1 MNKRF
6 FTLMAAV
13 MLAGAPLCNE
23 AYAALATNP
32 NGITAVV
39 SSAKLQNGT
48 KFIIKT
54 AANQYYTTTEVANTK
69 TGVTYATVDATNVT
83 DVAKAAVFEAT
94 NVNVSP
100 LGVSFELTVNGKP
113 FALLKTEAAI
123 ATNTEKD
130 AILTDFTAALNSGAT
145 EYKLNAIKLALI
157 GSSASSSSV
166 FSGTNAALVSL
177 GLNYNSVNLN
187 EFSLSSTT
195 FSFGSEAVEGNVFE
209 GVVPFTFDANDL
221 KSGSS
226 VVGTYFVK
234 GSEKDVKALKEA
246 TDDSKR
252 EAALK
257 KLSVVTVLN
266 EAYGINT
273 SIAGEGYKLALVSGE
288 EFYKAKD
295 AVKFDNAAFTS
306 IVEKDQLNADGEVV
320 LTIKPYVGKDPQPFE
335 VNVAAVKASVSDPKT
350 YVTTVA
356 APDPTTGDAVTKFE
370 KVTNPVLG
378 ANTYFAATEFLK
390 AGKVSAYN
398 VFFTSGKPQPKNVTP
413 QEYGRYLSAVSV
425 YNETSR
431 VYEYN
436 LHATS
441 PDSTMVDAPL
451 SQWIVSN
458 FDGKYTLTLK
468 NREANTSLTLKLKAT
483 DNAGEY
489 TIINEVAA
497 TATQITNIDKTTTG
511 VNNKLAGKTIK
522 LIPTTLTKNDGYVVL
537 SKEDMAGTI
546 GVSFSGKDANKGNQT
561 YYMQFEKP
569 ATGATTTKFVPTL
582 KASDAVEV
590 NFELNKVD
598 ETTATTDLVI
608 NNYAYLDKEG
618 RILTDAADTLAIPSY
633 TVSYKYGKAT
643 YYVTDGNLTLKTAA
657 SAALAGANRVVLKK
671 HLNGSYA
678 FGVKGQAKS
687 AAGATSAAT
696 SVAAGAFTKDAA
708 KINALND
715 ADFAYASL
723 SLQDKN
729 DYETL
734 KAVSRHATFEAVNV
748 AGGVSMQ
755 ENKNGILEGI
765 IGADALTFWLDTADS
780 EKATP
785 SFYISKGIAK
795 AEETKAYND
804 EVRNFLF
811 NPTDSAAIY
820 NEGSATTA
828 VDKKYILEGTK
839 ENLKAIF
846 RPAALIAEDTMT
858 TVVDGKELTVVTKD
872 ADAAKG
878 QVNGLKNFQY
888 GISLADKDVANEY
901 VIKSRGNGQ
910 YLYNLNGKLGFTS
923 DKQQALVVTLGEGD
937 ATANE
942 AIAAENVAV
951 IAGEGVVTVK
961 GAAGKQV
968 VVSNILGQV
977 IANKVATSDEET
989 IAVAAGVA
997 VVVVDGEATK
1007 VVVK

>member
-23 AYAALATNP
+23 AFADNVAYKPASGSTAAVADVKLENGVKFILDNSGAAVKADSETDATSKKTYM
-32 NGITAVV
+32 IA
-39 SSAKLQNGT
+39 SSA
-48 KFIIKT
+48 
-54 AANQYYTTTEVANTK
+54 AS
-69 TGVTYATVDATNVT
+69 
-83 DVAKAAVFEAT
+83 AKVAVFEV
-94 NVNVSP
+94 VNVQKSA
-100 LGVSFELTVNGKP
+100 LGITFGLKVDGKT
-113 FALLKTEAAI
+113 FAHKVGTGATAKYYTIFSVAADQASLAKIEAIDAYLEDGTKANSGLVA
-123 ATNTEKD
+123 ATGTPVVATTNKD
-130 AILTDFTAALNSGAT
+130 YNADALNDF
-145 EYKLNAIKLALI
+145 NA
-157 GSSASSSSV
+157 
-166 FSGTNAALVSL
+166 N
-177 GLNYNSVNLN
+177 
-187 EFSLSSTT
+187 STT
-195 FSFGSEAVEGNVFE
+195 FSFGEGVEGNIFSNLTPITV
-209 GVVPFTFDANDL
+209 
-221 KSGSS
+221 SGK
-226 VVGTYFVK
+226 TYFVSGK
-234 GSEKDVKALKEA
+234 TDDVKAFKTALTTGSGSFSA
-246 TDDSKR
+246 SGV
-252 EAALK
+252 EAAAK
-257 KLSVVTVLN
+257 KLSFAAVTA
-266 EAYGINT
+266 EAWGLNT
-273 SIAGEGYKLALVSGE
+273 SVDGEGYKLAMVNGAA
-288 EFYKAKD
+288 FYAD
-295 AVKFDNAAFTS
+295 EPLDSANAAFTG
-306 IVEKDQLNADGEVV
+306 IKEADQLNAEGEIE
-320 LTIKPYVGKDPQPFE
+320 LTIKPVINKADGTSVVTGATTLAIKS
-335 VNVAAVKASVSDPKT
+335 VKASASDPKT
-350 YVTTVA
+350 YVTTV
-356 APDPTTGDAVTKFE
+356 DPSSTLFYKTS
-370 KVTNPVLG
+370 NPVLG
-378 ANTYFAATEFLK
+378 ANTFFAATNFLK
-390 AGKVSAYN
+390 AGEVSAFN
-398 VFFTSGKPQPKNVTP
+398 VFFTSGKAQPAGVQP
-413 QEYGRYLSAVSV
+413 QEYGRYLSAVSDGAA
-425 YNETSR
+425 YK
-431 VYEYN
+431 

-458 FDGKYTLTLK
+458 FDGRNTVTLT
-468 NREANTSLTLKLKAT
+468 NREAKTSLNLKLEAT
-483 DNAGEY
+483 KNAGEY
-489 TIINEVAA
+489 NVVGGTNATTTINNIVAGTVAA
-497 TATQITNIDKTTTG
+497 PTNQFT
-511 VNNKLAGKTIK
+511 GKTIK

-546 GVSFSGKDANKGNQT
+546 GVSFSGKDAIKGNQT

-590 NFELNKVD
+590 NFKLNEVD
-598 ETTATTDLVI
+598 DTKDLVI

-633 TVSYKYGKAT
+633 TVSYTYDKKA
-643 YYVTDGNLTLKTAA
+643 YYVTSGDLDLTTAA
-657 SAALAGANRVVLKK
+657 SATAANASRVVLKK
-671 HLNGSYA
+671 HFNGTYG
-678 FGVKGQAKS
+678 FGAKGNAKS

-696 SVAAGAFTKDAA
+696 KAVTGAFANSA
-708 KINALND
+708 MINALND

-723 SLQDKN
+723 SLQDMN

-811 NPTDSAAIY
+811 TPTDSAKIY
-820 NEGSATTA
+820 NEGSATAA
-828 VDKKYILEGTK
+828 VDKKYILEGT
-839 ENLKAIF
+839 ESNLKAIF

-872 ADAAKG
+872 ADADKA
-878 QVNGLKNFQY
+878 QVNGLNNFQY

-901 VIKSRGNGQ
+901 IIKSRGNGQ

>member
-1 MNKRF
+1 
-6 FTLMAAV
+6 MAAV

-23 AYAALATNP
+23 AYAALATKGNT
-32 NGITAVV
+32 ITAVA
-39 SSAKLQNGT
+39 SSAEFQNGT

-54 AANQYYTTTEVANTK
+54 GTAATSYYQTKEVANSE
-69 TGVTYATVDATNVT
+69 TGVTYATLSKTNAT
-83 DVAKAAVFEAT
+83 AATATVFEAT
-94 NVNVSP
+94 NVKFSP

-113 FALLKTEAAI
+113 FALLKDEKAII
-123 ATNTEKD
+123 ATSKKD
-130 AILTDFTAALNSGAT
+130 DILTDFTVKLQSNKT
-145 EYKLNAIKLALI
+145 EYKLNTIEKLTLI
-157 GSSASSSSV
+157 NGTVPSSFASATFESY
-166 FSGTNAALVSL
+166 SL
-177 GLNYNSVNLN
+177 DYNSVDLN

-209 GVVPFTFDANDL
+209 GVVPFTYAANDL
-221 KSGSS
+221 KQS
-226 VVGTYFVK
+226 VSVAGTYFVK
-234 GSEKDVKALKEA
+234 GSDKDVKALKDA
-246 TDDSKR
+246 TKPADR

-273 SIAGEGYKLALVSGE
+273 SIDGEGYKLALVSGE

-295 AVKFDNAAFTS
+295 AVKFENAAFTS

-356 APDPTTGDAVTKFE
+356 APTSAGAVVTKFE

-378 ANTYFAATEFLK
+378 ASTFFAATEFLK
-390 AGKVSAYN
+390 ADEVSAYN
-398 VFFTSGKPQPKNVTP
+398 VFFTSGDAQPENVTP

-425 YNETSR
+425 YNKQLT
-431 VYEYN
+431 VANKYEYQ

-451 SQWIVSN
+451 SQWIVAG
-458 FDGKYTLTLK
+458 FDGKYTLTLM
-468 NREANTSLTLKLKAT
+468 NRESKTSLNLKLEAT

-489 TIINEVAA
+489 KIIGGSNA
-497 TATQITNIDKTTTG
+497 TTKITNVVADNQNLKG
-511 VNNKLAGKTIK
+511 RTIK

-546 GVSFSGKDANKGNQT
+546 GVSFSGKDAIKGNQT
-561 YYMQFEKP
+561 YYMELNKNKT
-569 ATGATTTKFVPTL
+569 AFVPTL

-590 NFELNKVD
+590 NFALNKVD
-598 ETTATTDLVI
+598 ETAGSKDLVI
-608 NNYAYLDKEG
+608 NSYAYLDKDG

-633 TVSYKYGKAT
+633 TVSYKIDKDT
-643 YYVTDGNLTLKTAA
+643 YYVTGNNLAVTKSNKAVPTSA
-657 SAALAGANRVVLKK
+657 SKVVLKK
-671 HLNGSYA
+671 HINDSYA
-678 FGVKGQAKS
+678 LAIPTYVNEVAKATEFAVKPNGNNFAYK
-687 AAGATSAAT
+687 AIA
-696 SVAAGAFTKDAA
+696 
-708 KINALND
+708 NALKD

-723 SLQDKN
+723 SLQDMN

-828 VDKKYILEGTK
+828 VDKKYILEGTE

-858 TVVDGKELTVVTKD
+858 TVVDGKELTVVAAK

-901 VIKSRGNGQ
+901 IIKSRGNGQ

-923 DKQQALVVTLGEGD
+923 DKKQALVVTLGEGD

-942 AIAAENVAV
+942 AIAAENNVAV

-968 VVSNILGQV
+968 VVSNILGQEF
-977 IANKVATSDEET
+977 ANKVATSDEET
-989 IAVAAGVA
+989 FAAA
-997 VVVVDGEATK
+997 VVVVVVRVDGEATK

>member
-1 MNKRF
+1 
-6 FTLMAAV
+6 MAAV

-23 AYAALATNP
+23 AYAANVAYKPATSATAKVADVKLE
-32 NGITAVV
+32 NGV
-39 SSAKLQNGT
+39 
-48 KFIIKT
+48 KFILDQRGNAMK
-54 AANQYYTTTEVANTK
+54 AASY
-69 TGVTYATVDATNVT
+69 T
-83 DVAKAAVFEAT
+83 DVTSKKTYMIQSTSAT
-94 NVNVSP
+94 
-100 LGVSFELTVNGKP
+100 
-113 FALLKTEAAI
+113 
-123 ATNTEKD
+123 KD
-130 AILTDFTAALNSGAT
+130 AIFEVVNVQKSALGITFGLKVDGKTFAFEKSGKYYTIFSVAASETSLAKISAINAYLENGTDHVSNAFNSYNVATTDKDYDAAAL
-145 EYKLNAIKLALI
+145 EEFNA
-157 GSSASSSSV
+157 
-166 FSGTNAALVSL
+166 N
-177 GLNYNSVNLN
+177 
-187 EFSLSSTT
+187 STT
-195 FSFGSEAVEGNVFE
+195 FSFGEGVEGNIFKELTPITVN
-209 GVVPFTFDANDL
+209 V
-221 KSGSS
+221 SS
-226 VVGTYFVK
+226 VNKTYFVSGK
-234 GSEKDVKALKEA
+234 ADDVKAFKTAFTAGNFAA
-246 TDDSKR
+246 TGV
-252 EAALK
+252 EAAAK
-257 KLSVVTVLN
+257 KLSFAAVTN
-266 EAYGINT
+266 EAWGLNT
-273 SIAGEGYKLALVSGE
+273 RVDGEGYKLAMVNGAA
-288 EFYKAKD
+288 FYGDEALD
-295 AVKFDNAAFTS
+295 GANAAFTG
-306 IVEKDQLNADGEVV
+306 IKEADQLNAEGEITLTINPIIKKADGSAVV
-320 LTIKPYVGKDPQPFE
+320 SGNTALTIKS
-335 VNVAAVKASVSDPKT
+335 VKASASDPKT

-356 APDPTTGDAVTKFE
+356 ATTLFYKTS
-370 KVTNPVLG
+370 NPVLG
-378 ANTYFAATEFLK
+378 ANTFFAATDFLK
-390 AGKVSAYN
+390 AGEVSAFN
-398 VFFTSGKPQPKNVTP
+398 VFFTSGTAQPAGKQP
-413 QEYGRYLSAVSV
+413 QEYGRYLSVVSV
-425 YNETSR
+425 LPGTTGATVNKYQ
-431 VYEYN
+431 

-458 FDGKYTLTLK
+458 FDGRNTVTLK
-468 NREANTSLTLKLKAT
+468 NRESDESLNLKLEAT
-483 DNAGEY
+483 KNAGEY
-489 TIINEVAA
+489 KIVGGTNAADIIENIVEGT
-497 TATQITNIDKTTTG
+497 TASM
-511 VNNKLAGKTIK
+511 NKFKGKTIK
-522 LIPTTLTKNDGYVVL
+522 LIPTTLTKNDGYLVL

-546 GVSFSGKDANKGNQT
+546 GVSFSGKDAIKGNQT
-561 YYMQFEKP
+561 YYMQLEKTKN
-569 ATGATTTKFVPTL
+569 ATGVVTDVKFVPTL

-590 NFELNKVD
+590 NFTLNKVD
-598 ETTATTDLVI
+598 DAKDLVI
-608 NNYAYLDKEG
+608 NDYAYLDKDG
-618 RILTDAADTLAIPSY
+618 RILTDAKDTLAIPSY
-633 TVSYKYGKAT
+633 TVSYKEDDKTT
-643 YYVTDGNLTLKTAA
+643 YYVTGSELTLTSATTAP
-657 SAALAGANRVVLKK
+657 AGTMKVVLKK

-678 FGVKGQAKS
+678 FGIKDQANS
-687 AAGATSAAT
+687 AAGVNSKATKVT
-696 SVAAGAFTKDAA
+696 EGAFKNEA
-708 KINALND
+708 KINALKD

-723 SLQDKN
+723 NLQDMN

-811 NPTDSAAIY
+811 NPADSANIY
-820 NEGSATTA
+820 NEGAATTA
-828 VDKKYILEGTK
+828 VNKKYILEGTEK
-839 ENLKAIF
+839 NLKAIF

-858 TVVDGKELTVVTKD
+858 TVVDGKEVTVVTKD
-872 ADAAKG
+872 ADAAKA

-901 VIKSRGNGQ
+901 IIKSRGNGQ

-923 DKQQALVVTLGEGD
+923 DKKQALVVTLGEGD

>member
-1 MNKRF
+1 
-6 FTLMAAV
+6 MAAV

-23 AYAALATNP
+23 AFAANKNYATLVTTNP
-32 NGITAVV
+32 SADVKLENGV
-39 SSAKLQNGT
+39 
-48 KFIIKT
+48 KFILNNAGTALKAISETDATSKKT
-54 AANQYYTTTEVANTK
+54 YMIEST
-69 TGVTYATVDATNVT
+69 TGV
-83 DVAKAAVFEAT
+83 
-94 NVNVSP
+94 
-100 LGVSFELTVNGKP
+100 
-113 FALLKTEAAI
+113 
-123 ATNTEKD
+123 KD
-130 AILTDFTAALNSGAT
+130 AIFEVVNVQKSALGITFGLKVDGKTFAHKTSTGKYYTIFSVAAT
-145 EYKLNAIKLALI
+145 ETTLGTISTVTAHSDDATAQETAFASYKVATTDKEYDE
-157 GSSASSSSV
+157 
-166 FSGTNAALVSL
+166 AALV
-177 GLNYNSVNLN
+177 
-187 EFSLSSTT
+187 EFNAKSTT
-195 FSFGSEAVEGNVFE
+195 FSFGEGVEGNIFSNLTPITVT
-209 GVVPFTFDANDL
+209 G
-221 KSGSS
+221 K
-226 VVGTYFVK
+226 TYFVSGK
-234 GSEKDVKALKEA
+234 ADDVNAFKAAFAGTFVPTL
-246 TDDSKR
+246 
-252 EAALK
+252 EAAAK
-257 KLSVVTVLN
+257 KLSFAAVTA
-266 EAYGINT
+266 EAWGLNT
-273 SIAGEGYKLALVSGE
+273 SVDGEGYKLAMVNGAA
-288 EFYKAKD
+288 FYAD
-295 AVKFDNAAFTS
+295 EPLNEANAAFTG
-306 IVEKDQLNADGEVV
+306 IKEADQLNAEGEIE
-320 LTIKPYVGKDPQPFE
+320 LTIMPYINKADGSPV
-335 VNVAAVKASVSDPKT
+335 VAGTTTLAIKSVKASASDPKT
-350 YVTTVA
+350 YVTTV
-356 APDPTTGDAVTKFE
+356 DPSSTLFYKTS
-370 KVTNPVLG
+370 NPVLG
-378 ANTYFAATEFLK
+378 ANTFFAATNFLK
-390 AGKVSAYN
+390 AGEVSAFN
-398 VFFTSGKPQPKNVTP
+398 VFFTSGKAQPAGVQP
-413 QEYGRYLSAVSV
+413 QEYGRYLSAVSDGAA
-425 YNETSR
+425 YK
-431 VYEYN
+431 

-458 FDGKYTLTLK
+458 FDGRNTVTLT
-468 NREANTSLTLKLKAT
+468 NREAGTTLNLKLEAT
-483 DNAGEY
+483 KNAGEY
-489 TIINEVAA
+489 NVVGGSDASTTIDNIVAGTA
-497 TATQITNIDKTTTG
+497 TAPTNVFKT
-511 VNNKLAGKTIK
+511 KTIK

-546 GVSFSGKDANKGNQT
+546 GVSFSGKDAIKGNQT

-598 ETTATTDLVI
+598 DTKDLVI
-608 NNYAYLDKEG
+608 NDYAYLDKEG

-633 TVSYKYGKAT
+633 TVSYTYDKKA
-643 YYVTDGNLTLKTAA
+643 YYVTGGDLKLTTAA
-657 SAALAGANRVVLKK
+657 SATAANASRVVLKK
-671 HLNGSYA
+671 HFNGSYG
-678 FGVKGQAKS
+678 FGAKGNANS

-696 SVAAGAFTKDAA
+696 LVTGNTFANSA

-748 AGGVSMQ
+748 AGGVTMQ

-795 AEETKAYND
+795 AETKAYND

-811 NPTDSAAIY
+811 TPTDSAKIY
-820 NEGSATTA
+820 NEGSATAA
-828 VDKKYILEGTK
+828 VDKKYILEGT
-839 ENLKAIF
+839 ESNLKAIF

-872 ADAAKG
+872 ADADKA

-901 VIKSRGNGQ
+901 IIKSRGNGQ
-910 YLYNLNGKLGFTS
+910 YLYNLNGKLGFTT
-923 DKQQALVVTLGEGD
+923 KKNEALVVTLGEGD

>member
-23 AYAALATNP
+23 AYADNVNYSNVAADVKLENGVKFILNVSNSTIKATSDTDPTSKKTYMVESTDASAKEAIFEVVNVQKSAL
-32 NGITAVV
+32 GITFGLKVDGKTFAHKDGGKYHTIFSV
-39 SSAKLQNGT
+39 AATQTTLNTITDINAYLENGT
-48 KFIIKT
+48 K
-54 AANQYYTTTEVANTK
+54 
-69 TGVTYATVDATNVT
+69 ATNAFVSTSGSKKVATT
-83 DVAKAAVFEAT
+83 D
-94 NVNVSP
+94 
-100 LGVSFELTVNGKP
+100 
-113 FALLKTEAAI
+113 
-123 ATNTEKD
+123 KD
-130 AILTDFTAALNSGAT
+130 YDET
-145 EYKLNAIKLALI
+145 
-157 GSSASSSSV
+157 
-166 FSGTNAALVSL
+166 ALV
-177 GLNYNSVNLN
+177 
-187 EFSLSSTT
+187 EFNAKSTT
-195 FSFGSEAVEGNVFE
+195 FSFGEGVEGNIFSNLTPITVT
-209 GVVPFTFDANDL
+209 VTTSATPATPATST
-221 KSGSS
+221 KY
-226 VVGTYFVK
+226 TYFVSGK
-234 GSEKDVKALKEA
+234 ADDVKAFKAAFTTGNFAA
-246 TDDSKR
+246 TGV
-252 EAALK
+252 EAAAK
-257 KLSVVTVLN
+257 KLSFAAVTA
-266 EAYGINT
+266 EAWGLNT
-273 SIAGEGYKLALVSGE
+273 SVDGEGYKLAMVNGAA
-288 EFYKAKD
+288 FYAD
-295 AVKFDNAAFTS
+295 EPLNPANAAFTG
-306 IVEKDQLNADGEVV
+306 IKEADQLNAEGEIE
-320 LTIKPYVGKDPQPFE
+320 LTIKPVINKADGTPVVTGATTLAIKS
-335 VNVAAVKASVSDPKT
+335 VKASASDPKT
-350 YVTTVA
+350 YVTTV
-356 APDPTTGDAVTKFE
+356 DPTGTLFYKTS
-370 KVTNPVLG
+370 NPVLG
-378 ANTYFAATEFLK
+378 ANTFFAATNFLK
-390 AGKVSAYN
+390 AGEVSAFN
-398 VFFTSGKPQPKNVTP
+398 VFFTSGKAQPAGVQP
-413 QEYGRYLSAVSV
+413 QEYGRYLSVVSDGTA
-425 YNETSR
+425 YK
-431 VYEYN
+431 

-458 FDGKYTLTLK
+458 FDGRNTITLTS
-468 NREANTSLTLKLKAT
+468 REGAQSLNLKLEAT
-483 DNAGEY
+483 KNAGEY
-489 TIINEVAA
+489 NVVGGSNATTAIDNIVAG
-497 TATQITNIDKTTTG
+497 TTTPTN
-511 VNNKLAGKTIK
+511 VFKSKTIK

-537 SKEDMAGTI
+537 SKEDMSGTI
-546 GVSFSGKDANKGNQT
+546 GVKFSGKDAIKGNQT

-590 NFELNKVD
+590 NFKLNEVD
-598 ETTATTDLVI
+598 NTKDLVI

-633 TVSYKYGKAT
+633 TVSYTYNKKA
-643 YYVTDGNLTLKTAA
+643 YYVKDGNLNLETAET
-657 SAALAGANRVVLKK
+657 AALAGASQVVLKK
-671 HLNGSYA
+671 HFNGSYG

-811 NPTDSAAIY
+811 TPTDSAKIY
-820 NEGSATTA
+820 NEGSATAA
-828 VDKKYILEGTK
+828 VDKKYILEGT
-839 ENLKAIF
+839 EESLKAIF

-872 ADAAKG
+872 ADADKA

-888 GISLADKDVANEY
+888 GIVLADEEVADEY
-901 VIKSRGNGQ
+901 VIYSKANPSK
-910 YLYNLNGKLGFTS
+910 YLYSHNGKLGFGT
-923 DKQQALVVTLGEGD
+923 KAEALVVTLGEGD

>member
-1 MNKRF
+1 
-6 FTLMAAV
+6 MAAV

-23 AYAALATNP
+23 AYAALATKGNT
-32 NGITAVV
+32 ITAVA
-39 SSAKLQNGT
+39 SSAEFQNGT
-48 KFIIKT
+48 KFIIK
-54 AANQYYTTTEVANTK
+54 ASSGKYFQTTEVANTE
-69 TGVTYATVDATNVT
+69 TGVTYATFKNATAT
-83 DVAKAAVFEAT
+83 AATATVFEAT
-94 NVNVSP
+94 NVKFSP

-113 FALLKTEAAI
+113 FALLKDEKAII
-123 ATNTEKD
+123 ATTKKD
-130 AILTDFTAALNSGAT
+130 AILTDFTVKLQSGET
-145 EYKLNAIKLALI
+145 EYKLNTVDMALI
-157 GSSASSSSV
+157 KGPASTSLFASAELQSY
-166 FSGTNAALVSL
+166 SL
-177 GLNYNSVNLN
+177 DYNSVNLN

-209 GVVPFTFDANDL
+209 GVVPFTFSQNDL
-221 KSGSS
+221 KAGS
-226 VVGTYFVK
+226 VKGTYFVK
-234 GSEKDVKALKEA
+234 GSDKDVKALKDA
-246 TDDSKR
+246 KKQADW

-273 SIAGEGYKLALVSGE
+273 SIDGEGYKLALVSGE

-295 AVKFDNAAFTS
+295 AVKFENAAFTS

-320 LTIKPYVGKDPQPFE
+320 LSIAPWVGKNPTSGTS

-356 APDPTTGDAVTKFE
+356 APNPSTGAVVTKFE

-378 ANTYFAATEFLK
+378 ASTFFAATEFLK
-390 AGKVSAYN
+390 ADEVSAYN
-398 VFFTSGKPQPKNVTP
+398 VFFTSGDPQPENVTP

-425 YNETSR
+425 YNKTSR

-468 NREANTSLTLKLKAT
+468 NREAGTTLNLKLEAT

-489 TIINEVAA
+489 KIIGAPTNK
-497 TATQITNIDKTTTG
+497 ITNVVADNQDLKG
-511 VNNKLAGKTIK
+511 RTIK
-522 LIPTTLTKNDGYVVL
+522 LIPTTLTKNDGYLVL

-546 GVSFSGKDANKGNQT
+546 GVSFSGKDAIKGNQT
-561 YYMQFEKP
+561 YYMELNKNKT
-569 ATGATTTKFVPTL
+569 AFVPTL

-590 NFELNKVD
+590 NFALNKVD
-598 ETTATTDLVI
+598 ETAGPKDLVI
-608 NNYAYLDKEG
+608 NSYAYLDKDG

-633 TVSYKYGKAT
+633 TVSYKIDKDTYFVTGDNLAVRKA
-643 YYVTDGNLTLKTAA
+643 KTATA
-657 SAALAGANRVVLKK
+657 AGAKKVVLKK
-671 HLNGSYA
+671 HINDSYA
-678 FGVKGQAKS
+678 LAIPTNVNGVAK
-687 AAGATSAAT
+687 AAEFAVKPNGNNFAYKAIA
-696 SVAAGAFTKDAA
+696 
-708 KINALND
+708 NALKD

-723 SLQDKN
+723 SLQDMN

-734 KAVSRHATFEAVNV
+734 KVVSRHATFEAVNV

-828 VDKKYILEGTK
+828 VDKKYILEGTE

-858 TVVDGKELTVVTKD
+858 TVVDGKELTVVAAK

-901 VIKSRGNGQ
+901 IIKSRGNGQ

-923 DKQQALVVTLGEGD
+923 DKKQALVVTLGEGD

-942 AIAAENVAV
+942 AIAAENNVAV

-968 VVSNILGQV
+968 VVSNILGQEF
-977 IANKVATSDEET
+977 ANKVATSDEET
-989 IAVAAGVA
+989 FAAAVGVV

>member
-1 MNKRF
+1 
-6 FTLMAAV
+6 MAAV

-23 AYAALATNP
+23 AYAALANRANT
-32 NGITAVV
+32 ITAVT
-39 SSAKLQNGT
+39 SSAELQNGT

-54 AANQYYTTTEVANTK
+54 AANQYYTTTEVPNTK
-69 TGVTYATVDATNVT
+69 TGVTYATVKATNET

-123 ATNTEKD
+123 TTNTEKD
-130 AILTDFTAALNSGAT
+130 AILTDFTAALSTGAT
-145 EYKLNAIKLALI
+145 EYKLDAIKLALI
-157 GSSASSSSV
+157 GSTATASSSAI
-166 FSGTNAALVSL
+166 SGTNAALVSYKL
-177 GLNYNSVNLN
+177 DYNSVNLN

-209 GVVPFTFDANDL
+209 GVVPFTFDRQGDL
-221 KSGSS
+221 KASS
-226 VVGTYFVK
+226 PKGTYFVK
-234 GSEKDVKALKEA
+234 GSDKDVKALKDA
-246 TDDSKR
+246 ANQTDR

-257 KLSVVTVLN
+257 KLSIVTVLN

-273 SIAGEGYKLALVSGE
+273 SIPGEGYKLALVSGE

-295 AVKFDNAAFTS
+295 AANFANAAF
-306 IVEKDQLNADGEVV
+306 INILEKDQLNAEGEIELAIKPIINKADGTSVV
-320 LTIKPYVGKDPQPFE
+320 DGRTKLTIKS
-335 VNVAAVKASVSDPKT
+335 VKASVSDPKT

-356 APDPTTGDAVTKFE
+356 TNTKFE

-378 ANTYFAATEFLK
+378 ASTFFAATDFLK
-390 AGKVSAYN
+390 ADEVSAYN
-398 VFFTSGKPQPKNVTP
+398 VFFTSGDPQPENVTP

-425 YNETSR
+425 YDRTTTAN
-431 VYEYN
+431 VYQ
-436 LHATS
+436 LHATA
-441 PDSTMVDAPL
+441 PDNTIVDAPL
-451 SQWIVSN
+451 SQWIVTN

-468 NREANTSLTLKLKAT
+468 NREAGTTLNLKLEAT

-489 TIINEVAA
+489 KIIDALANKIENVVAA
-497 TATQITNIDKTTTG
+497 NQELKG
-511 VNNKLAGKTIK
+511 RTIK

-537 SKEDMAGTI
+537 SKEDMSGTI
-546 GVSFSGKDANKGNQT
+546 GVSFSGKDAIKGNQT
-561 YYMQFEKP
+561 YYMELNKNKN
-569 ATGATTTKFVPTL
+569 AFVPTL

-590 NFELNKVD
+590 NFALNKVD
-598 ETTATTDLVI
+598 ETASSTDLVI
-608 NNYAYLDKEG
+608 NNYAYLDKDG

-633 TVSYKYGKAT
+633 TVSYKIDKDT
-643 YYVTDGNLTLKTAA
+643 YYVTDNKLAVTKAKTATA
-657 SAALAGANRVVLKK
+657 AGAKKVVLKK
-671 HLNGSYA
+671 HFNDSYVLAIPSNVKDAKNPDEAAVKPNGSKFA
-678 FGVKGQAKS
+678 S
-687 AAGATSAAT
+687 T
-696 SVAAGAFTKDAA
+696 A
-708 KINALND
+708 KINALKD
-715 ADFAYASL
+715 ADFAYVSL

-858 TVVDGKELTVVTKD
+858 TVVDGKELTVVAAK
-872 ADAAKG
+872 ADAAKD

-923 DKQQALVVTLGEGD
+923 NKNEALVVTLGEGD

>member
-23 AYAALATNP
+23 AFADNVNYATLVTTNP
-32 NGITAVV
+32 SADVKLENGVKFILNNSGTAVKAAPETDATSKKTYMIASTAANAKDAVFEVVNVQKSALGITFGLKVDGKTFAHKDGSKYYTIFSVAANQTTLSGITAIAAYLEDGTIASTGLVTAP
-39 SSAKLQNGT
+39 SAG
-48 KFIIKT
+48 
-54 AANQYYTTTEVANTK
+54 
-69 TGVTYATVDATNVT
+69 G
-83 DVAKAAVFEAT
+83 
-94 NVNVSP
+94 
-100 LGVSFELTVNGKP
+100 
-113 FALLKTEAAI
+113 
-123 ATNTEKD
+123 
-130 AILTDFTAALNSGAT
+130 
-145 EYKLNAIKLALI
+145 
-157 GSSASSSSV
+157 ASSSTPAV
-166 FSGTNAALVSL
+166 ATTDKEYDADALAEFNAK
-177 GLNYNSVNLN
+177 
-187 EFSLSSTT
+187 STT
-195 FSFGSEAVEGNVFE
+195 FSFGEGVEGNIFSNLTPITV
-209 GVVPFTFDANDL
+209 
-221 KSGSS
+221 SGK
-226 VVGTYFVK
+226 TYFVSGK
-234 GSEKDVKALKEA
+234 AADVKSFKAAFTTGNFAA
-246 TDDSKR
+246 TGV
-252 EAALK
+252 EAAAK
-257 KLSVVTVLN
+257 KLSFAAVTNEKWGLN
-266 EAYGINT
+266 T
-273 SIAGEGYKLALVSGE
+273 KTDGEGYKLAMVNGAA
-288 EFYKAKD
+288 FYGDEALD
-295 AVKFDNAAFTS
+295 GDNAAFTG
-306 IVEKDQLNADGEVV
+306 IKEADQLNAEGEIT
-320 LTIKPYVGKDPQPFE
+320 LTISPKLFTLSSPTVPAT
-335 VNVAAVKASVSDPKT
+335 VNVAIKAVKASASDPKT
-350 YVTTVA
+350 YVTTV
-356 APDPTTGDAVTKFE
+356 DPTGTLFYKTS
-370 KVTNPVLG
+370 NPVLG
-378 ANTYFAATEFLK
+378 ANTFFAATNFLK
-390 AGKVSAYN
+390 AGEVSAFN
-398 VFFTSGKPQPKNVTP
+398 VFFTSGKPQKEGVQPE
-413 QEYGRYLSAVSV
+413 EYGRYLSAVSDGAA
-425 YNETSR
+425 YK
-431 VYEYN
+431 

-458 FDGKYTLTLK
+458 FDGRNTVTLT
-468 NREANTSLTLKLKAT
+468 NREAGTTLNLKLEAT
-483 DNAGEY
+483 KNAGEY
-489 TIINEVAA
+489 NVVGGSNASTTIDNIVAGTA
-497 TATQITNIDKTTTG
+497 TAPTNVFKT
-511 VNNKLAGKTIK
+511 KTIK

-546 GVSFSGKDANKGNQT
+546 GVSFSGKDAIKGNQT

-590 NFELNKVD
+590 NFKLNEVD
-598 ETTATTDLVI
+598 DTKDLVI
-608 NNYAYLDKEG
+608 NDYAYLDKEG

-633 TVSYKYGKAT
+633 TVSYTYDKKA
-643 YYVTDGNLTLKTAA
+643 YYVTSGDLNLTTAA
-657 SAALAGANRVVLKK
+657 SATAANASRVVLKK
-671 HLNGSYA
+671 HFNGTYG
-678 FGVKGQAKS
+678 FGAKGNAKS

-696 SVAAGAFTKDAA
+696 KAVTGAFANSA
-708 KINALND
+708 MINALND

-723 SLQDKN
+723 SLQDMN

-811 NPTDSAAIY
+811 TPTDSAKIY
-820 NEGSATTA
+820 NEGSATAA
-828 VDKKYILEGTK
+828 VDKKYILEGT
-839 ENLKAIF
+839 ESNLKAIF

-872 ADAAKG
+872 ADADKA
-878 QVNGLKNFQY
+878 QVNGLNNFQY

-901 VIKSRGNGQ
+901 IIKSRGNGQ

>member
-23 AYAALATNP
+23 AFAVNVNYATLVTTNP
-32 NGITAVV
+32 SADVKLENGVKFILNNSGAAVKAASETDATSKKTYMIASTAA
-39 SSAKLQNGT
+39 SAK
-48 KFIIKT
+48 
-54 AANQYYTTTEVANTK
+54 
-69 TGVTYATVDATNVT
+69 D
-83 DVAKAAVFEAT
+83 AVFEV
-94 NVNVSP
+94 VNVQKSA
-100 LGVSFELTVNGKP
+100 LGITFGLKVDGKT
-113 FALLKTEAAI
+113 FAH
-123 ATNTEKD
+123 KD
-130 AILTDFTAALNSGAT
+130 ASKYYTIFSVAADETTLSNITAIDAYMEDGSMANTGLVTAPSSGASPST
-145 EYKLNAIKLALI
+145 PAVATTDKEYNE
-157 GSSASSSSV
+157 
-166 FSGTNAALVSL
+166 AALV
-177 GLNYNSVNLN
+177 
-187 EFSLSSTT
+187 EFNAKSTT
-195 FSFGSEAVEGNVFE
+195 FSFGEGVEGNIFSKLTPITVT
-209 GVVPFTFDANDL
+209 VTT
-221 KSGSS
+221 SGSPATS
-226 VVGTYFVK
+226 TDYTYFVSGK
-234 GSEKDVKALKEA
+234 DDDVKAFKTAFA
-246 TDDSKR
+246 TGDFTATGV
-252 EAALK
+252 EAAAK
-257 KLSVVTVLN
+257 KLSFAAVTNEKWGLN
-266 EAYGINT
+266 T
-273 SIAGEGYKLALVSGE
+273 KTDGEGYKLAMVNGAA
-288 EFYKAKD
+288 FYGDEALD
-295 AVKFDNAAFTS
+295 GANAAFTG
-306 IVEKDQLNADGEVV
+306 IKEADQLNAEGEIT
-320 LTIKPYVGKDPQPFE
+320 LTISPKLFTLSSPTVPATVD
-335 VNVAAVKASVSDPKT
+335 VAIKAVKASASDPKT
-350 YVTTVA
+350 YVTTV
-356 APDPTTGDAVTKFE
+356 DPTGTLFYKTS
-370 KVTNPVLG
+370 NPVLG
-378 ANTYFAATEFLK
+378 ANTFFAATNFLK
-390 AGKVSAYN
+390 AGEVSAFN
-398 VFFTSGKPQPKNVTP
+398 VFFTSGKAQPAGVQP
-413 QEYGRYLSAVSV
+413 QEYGRYLSVVSDGTA
-425 YNETSR
+425 YK
-431 VYEYN
+431 

-458 FDGKYTLTLK
+458 FDGRNTITLTS
-468 NREANTSLTLKLKAT
+468 REGAQSLNLKLEAT
-483 DNAGEY
+483 KNAGEY
-489 TIINEVAA
+489 NVVGGSDASTTIDNIVAGA
-497 TATQITNIDKTTTG
+497 TTAPTNVFKT
-511 VNNKLAGKTIK
+511 KTIK

-546 GVSFSGKDANKGNQT
+546 GVSFSGKDAIKGNQT

-590 NFELNKVD
+590 NFKLNEVD
-598 ETTATTDLVI
+598 NTKDLVI

-633 TVSYKYGKAT
+633 TVSYTYDKKA
-643 YYVTDGNLTLKTAA
+643 YYVTSGDLDLTTAA
-657 SAALAGANRVVLKK
+657 SATAANASRVVLKK
-671 HLNGSYA
+671 HFNGTYG
-678 FGVKGQAKS
+678 FGAKGNAKS

-696 SVAAGAFTKDAA
+696 KAATGAFANSA

-723 SLQDKN
+723 NLQDMN

-811 NPTDSAAIY
+811 NPNDSAKIY
-820 NEGSATTA
+820 NEGAATTA
-828 VDKKYILEGTK
+828 VNKKYILEGTK
-839 ENLKAIF
+839 NNLKAIF

-858 TVVDGKELTVVTKD
+858 TVVDGKEVTVVTKD
-872 ADAAKG
+872 ADADKA
-878 QVNGLKNFQY
+878 QVNGLKSFQY
-888 GISLADKDVANEY
+888 GIRLADKDVADEY
-901 VIKSRGNGQ
+901 IIQSKLNGQ
-910 YLYNLNGKLGFTS
+910 YLYNLNGKLGFTD
-923 DKQQALVVTLGEGD
+923 DKKQALVVTLGEGD